1 MLDTQITLKKGF
13 QCIIAI
19 GEQKEREVEFGNWHL
34 KKSLETNLLQ

>member
-1 MLDTQITLKKGF
+1 MLDTQIILKKGF

-34 KKSLETNLLQ
+34 KKSLETNLPQ